1 MDVQAANRIGAHA
14 FRYLIAKPRSGRVAS
29 AFRRGFS
36 VLFHEESDPGF
47 VSIQMQDV
55 PLHPWA
61 VASVLARH
69 VRVGESAAA
78 EADRIR
84 FRESDVVIDISAAA
98 VEELKIKPYT
108 SEEGER
114 VLSRLPI
121 LKELLEEERAKRN
134 SDPFRPEIDAI
145 LKHWKETGD
154 SEVLLDL
161 VGLGTGS
168 TPSGDDAL
176 VGMLAG
182 FTAFERI
189 SDEAKTSLLDLRA
202 TLHSAENQGTSLP
215 AAQMLATAA
224 NGSVFEPVLEVLSAL
239 VSEFDRDVRPATHSL
254 ASQGATS
261 GLEMLAGILRS
272 LEDLGSWRSVR
283 RRDGH
288 GV

>member
-29 AFRRGFS
+29 AFRRGFN

-61 VASVLARH
+61 VQARSLLELSENEPVLA
-69 VRVGESAAA
+69 ES
-78 EADRIR
+78 RRLR
-84 FRESDVVIDISAAA
+84 FRGGWTLDVSAAA